1 MRRKEAQSLNSI
13 LKELLK
19 TQHLDTKLNEVRLID
34 SWEKILGANI
44 ASYTKGKYIKN
55 KILFVH
61 VTSSVLRSELMMS
74 RQRLVELLNKSV
86 GEKVI
91 TDIVFR

>member
-1 MRRKEAQSLNSI
+1 MRRKEAQPLSSI

-19 TQHLDTKLNEVRLID
+19 TQQLDTKLNEVRLIN

-74 RQRLVELLNKSV
+74 RQRLVELLNDSV

>member
-1 MRRKEAQSLNSI
+1 MRRKEAQPLSSI

-19 TQHLDTKLNEVRLID
+19 TQRLDTKLNEVRLID

-44 ASYTKGKYIKN
+44 AAYTKGKYIKN
-55 KILFVH
+55 KVLFVH

-74 RQRLVELLNKSV
+74 RQRLIDLLNESV

>member
-1 MRRKEAQSLNSI
+1 MRRKQAQSLGSI

-19 TQHLDTKLNEVRLID
+19 VQQLDTKLNEVRLLD

-55 KILFVH
+55 RILFVH

-74 RQRLVELLNKSV
+74 RQRLVEMLNESV
-86 GEKVI
+86 GEQVI